1 MRPLTSLFHG
11 LVAWGFIFYLLVNI
25 GDVLQGFIPD
35 YVFLGEGTLGG
46 LYRSL
51 ADVLSVGVL
60 IGMLALI
67 FRRFLLKPSELRT
80 REQTLLHPK
89 ARLGIRRDSAI
100 VGGFILLHVGARF
113 IGESFHLAAT
123 GPDAGQPF
131 ASFVAQ
137 LLRGLPPD
145 TLNLARHVSWW
156 LALGLI
162 LVFIPYFPQ
171 SKHIHLFFAP
181 LNFLLHP
188 ERLSMGELDA
198 LDFEDASVEQFGA
211 ERLEH
216 LSWKGIM
223 DAYACIMCNRC
234 QDACPAHETG
244 KVLSPA
250 AMEINKRYFLN
261 EEGTNLASGETSS
274 QTLIEFAI
282 PTEAVWACTA
292 CGACV
297 EVCPVGN
304 EPMRDILEIRRHLV
318 LMENAFPEQL
328 QVAYRGME
336 RAANPWNIGPD
347 QRMVWAEGLNVPT
360 VAENPSA
367 ELLWWVGCA
376 PATDPRAQKTARAF
390 AKVLFAAGVDFAVL
404 GSEERCT
411 GDSARRSGNEYLF
424 AELAAANVETLNRV
438 HPKRIVATCPHC
450 LHTLMNEYPAFG
462 GHYEVIHHTTLIA
475 ELMRQGRLNLD
486 DEEARRVT
494 FHDPCYLGRQNG
506 VFDAP
511 RQSLEMTGIAITE
524 MPRSRT
530 NSFCCGAGGA
540 QMWKEEED
548 GELRVSTE
556 RVREASSTGVDTLV
570 VGCPFCMLM
579 LDDAARTEAER
590 IEIRDVAEVVSER
603 LKDD

>member
-11 LVAWGFIFYLLVNI
+11 LVAWGFIFYLLVNV
-25 GDVLQGFIPD
+25 GDVLQAFILD
-35 YVFLGEGTLGG
+35 FVFLGEGTIGR
-46 LYRSL
+46 LYRLL
-51 ADVLSVGVL
+51 ADVLSVSVL

-67 FRRFLLKPSELRT
+67 IRRFLLKPSELRT

-89 ARLGIRRDSAI
+89 ARMGIRRDSAI

-113 IGESFHLAAT
+113 IGESFHLAMA
-123 GPDAGQPF
+123 GSDPGQPF
-131 ASFVAQ
+131 ASFIAQ
-137 LLRGLPPD
+137 LWTGLPAD
-145 TLNLARHVSWW
+145 TLSIARHVSWW

-162 LVFIPYFPQ
+162 LLFIPYFPR

-216 LSWKGIM
+216 LSWKGFM

-234 QDACPAHETG
+234 QDACPAYDTG

-250 AMEINKRYFLN
+250 ALEINKRYFLN
-261 EEGTNLASGETSS
+261 QEGKKLASGETSS
-274 QTLIEFAI
+274 QTLVEFAI

-336 RAANPWNIGPD
+336 RAANPWNIGPEK
-347 QRMVWAEGLNVPT
+347 RLEWAEGLDVPT
-360 VAENPSA
+360 IKEKPNA

-390 AKVLFAAGVDFAVL
+390 AKVLFAAGADFAVL

-411 GDSARRSGNEYLF
+411 GDSARRSGNEHLF
-424 AELAAANVETLNRV
+424 SELAAANVETLNRV
-438 HPKRIVATCPHC
+438 NPKRIVATCPHC
-450 LHTLMNEYPAFG
+450 LHTVLNEYPAFG

-475 ELMRQGRLNLD
+475 ELIRQGKLNLD
-486 DEEARRVT
+486 DEEALQVT

-506 VFDAP
+506 IYNDP
-511 RQSLEMTGIAITE
+511 RRSLEMTGVAITE
-524 MPRSRT
+524 MPRSRS

-548 GELRVSTE
+548 GELRVSAA
-556 RVREASSTGVDTLV
+556 RVREASSTEADTLV

-579 LDDAARTEAER
+579 LDDAARTEAQG
-590 IEIRDVAEVVSER
+590 IEIRDVAEVVSKR
-603 LKDD
+603 LKDV